1 MWNLQFRMKRLS
13 IFAKQVI
20 AQWLAFISLAEFFIF
35 IFPQWQVFILL
46 GIALVFFFRFMGVI
60 LSISSGRRDS
70 LNVDLLSFCLSLSL
84 TAVATGLKST
94 NALILVLTP
103 LLILPHII
111 HIFER
116 R

>member
-1 MWNLQFRMKRLS
+1 MKPRQLS
-13 IFAKQVI
+13 IFAKQII

-35 IFPQWQVFILL
+35 IFPKWQAFILL
-46 GIALVFFFRFMGVI
+46 GIALVFFFRFMAVM
-60 LSISSGRRDS
+60 LNISSGRRNS

-84 TAVATGLKST
+84 AAVATGLKPT